1 MQDQNV
7 KRWTD
12 KLVALQFLM
21 VVLPVTLVLIG
32 LTVADARRAAALAS
46 SSPLETLAHEV
57 RADYKTFENG
67 VADAVDSGALGG
79 QAADALAQASSRC
92 RDLAGSPGGAPFHD
106 TDRLLA
112 ELAAAAPRGSAL
124 DKLLPLRDKI
134 RVADKLTQEL
144 EQTLTA
150 QNQQVLAGDLRAAA
164 VEKVLVPLAIAMSLA
179 LTAVLVVRMRR
190 RMRARLEADERI
202 AAVNLRIKNALDNCS
217 IGIMVA
223 DSERNIVYANSSV
236 IERLKRTL
244 ALREAASQ
252 EWSGSGLI
260 GTSVQ
265 TLLGAAA
272 LERSGT
278 GDRGR
283 RQRVALGRH
292 IFHVMED
299 PVFDAGGRVVGYV
312 LEWNDRT
319 EEEVLEEQVTRIVE
333 AASNGDFQ
341 QRVSIDIGSRH
352 ATAEHDFIPRLV
364 GSVNRLLET
373 SDTGLN
379 EVARVLQA
387 LAEGNLTERITGQYG
402 GTLASLKDNSNITV
416 TRLHEMVGAIK
427 STAATIESA
436 VAELSSG
443 GRELST
449 HVGTQ
454 ATRLSEASAAMQA
467 LSRMVRE
474 NADDAQKTA
483 CFVSDGASVAS
494 RGGEV
499 MSQAVVTMGE
509 ISDASQKIAQIIG
522 VVDEIAFQTN
532 LLALNA
538 AVEAARAGEQGRGF
552 AVVAS
557 EVRSLAGRSAAAARQ
572 IKMLIDHS
580 AGRVATGLS
589 LVGAAGKAMNE
600 IVSAV
605 QQATDLIGRISAAC
619 QTQSDEIDKVGRA
632 ISEVDEA
639 TQRNTQLVEAA
650 AFSAD
655 CLRDQA
661 ASLVGTVDVFKLGSH
676 GHLARQGSAAASAP
690 TRIASGAV

>member
-1 MQDQNV
+1 V

-46 SSPLETLAHEV
+46 SSPLERLAHEV

-79 QAADALAQASSRC
+79 QAADALSQATSRC
-92 RDLAGSPGGAPFHD
+92 RDLASSPGGAPFHD
-106 TDRLLA
+106 TARLLA

-150 QNQQVLAGDLRAAA
+150 QNQKVLASDLHAAA
-164 VEKVLVPLAIAMSLA
+164 VEKVLVPLAIAVSLA
-179 LTAVLVVRMRR
+179 LTGVLVIRMRR

-223 DSERNIVYANSSV
+223 DSEHNIVYANSSV
-236 IERLKRTL
+236 IERLKHTPE
-244 ALREAASQ
+244 LREAASQ
-252 EWSGSGLI
+252 AVSGSGLI
-260 GTSVQ
+260 GTSLQ

-272 LERSGT
+272 LERAGT
-278 GDRGR
+278 GDRGG
-283 RQRVALGRH
+283 RQRVALGGH
-292 IFHVMED
+292 IFYVMED
-299 PVFDAGGRVVGYV
+299 PVFDVGGRVVGYV

-319 EEEVLEEQVTRIVE
+319 EEEGLEEQVTRIVE
-333 AASNGDFQ
+333 AASNGDFR
-341 QRVSIDIGSRH
+341 QRVAIDIGGRH
-352 ATAEHDFIPRLV
+352 ATTGHDFVPRLV
-364 GSVNRLLET
+364 GSINRLLET
-373 SDTGLN
+373 SDTGLSD
-379 EVARVLQA
+379 VARVLQA
-387 LAEGNLTERITGQYG
+387 LAEGNLTERITGQYA
-402 GTLASLKDNSNITV
+402 GTLASLKDNSNLTV

-436 VAELSSG
+436 VAELSNG

-449 HVGTQ
+449 HAGTQ
-454 ATRLSEASAAMQA
+454 ATRLSEASAAMQS

-474 NADDAQKTA
+474 NADDAQKSA
-483 CFVSDGASVAS
+483 RFVCDGASVAS

-499 MSQAVVTMGE
+499 MSQAVSTMGE
-509 ISDASQKIAQIIG
+509 IADASQKIAEIIG

-557 EVRSLAGRSAAAARQ
+557 EVRSLAGRSAAAARE
-572 IKMLIDHS
+572 IKMLINHS
-580 AGRVATGLS
+580 AGRVANGLT
-589 LVGAAGKAMNE
+589 LVGAAGETMNE
-600 IVSAV
+600 VVSAV

-619 QTQSDEIDKVGRA
+619 QTQSAEIDKVGRA

-661 ASLVGTVDVFKLGSH
+661 ASLVSTVGVFKLGSH
-676 GHLARQGSAAASAP
+676 GRLATQESAAVPAP
-690 TRIASGAV
+690 GRTASGAV